1 MNSIAP
7 GFVLLQGQDA
17 AAAANPTAGMM
28 TTLIMFGSIFLVF
41 YFLIIRPQSKKQKE
55 MRKMIE
61 ALKKGDKI
69 VTIGGIHG
77 IVSTVKERTVIV
89 KVDDDVKLEFS
100 KSAVASVEP
109 DGKTGEE
116 KPEPASDKD
125 KAADEKK

>member
-7 GFVLLQGQDA
+7 GFVLLQAQDA

-109 DGKTGEE
+109 AGKTDEE